1 MNIQQF
7 KYILEVADNRHFDT
21 AARKCFISQSTLS
34 TMIGRFEEEVGIS
47 IFNRK
52 TKPVSITPE
61 GEQLIER
68 LRIIQHEIDS
78 MNNLIQEMKGE
89 QVGELRLGVIP
100 TISPSLLPLILPQL
114 ISQFPN
120 VKFIVQE
127 MTTSQIQQGLR
138 LRNIDIGILALP
150 LEDEE
155 LEEHTLYKE
164 PFLLY
169 DCTRENEDEKAS
181 FNRLDYSKLCLLQE
195 GHCLRTQV
203 RKICELSDKFANS
216 DANFEIESGSMGSL
230 LRLTK
235 SIQGVTIIPYLASFD
250 LPDKSNCRLMEFES
264 PVPMREVGLVTH
276 KFFVKKG
283 LLKDFRMLILH
294 AVNPFLPKTEKG
306 RLLEPV

>member
-7 KYILEVADNRHFDT
+7 KYLLEVADNRHFET

-34 TMIGRFEEEVGIS
+34 TMIGRFEEEVGIRV
-47 IFNRK
+47 FNRK

-61 GEQLIER
+61 GEKLIER

-78 MNNLIQEMKGE
+78 MNNMIQEMKGE
-89 QVGELRLGVIP
+89 QVGELSLGVIP

-127 MTTSQIQQGLR
+127 MTTAQIQKGLR

-155 LEEHTLYKE
+155 LEEHSLFRE

-203 RKICELSDKFANS
+203 KKICELSDKFSNRET
-216 DANFEIESGSMGSL
+216 NFEIESGSLGSL

-235 SIQGVTIIPYLASFD
+235 SIQGVTIIPYLASLD
-250 LPDKSNCRLMEFES
+250 LPDRNNCRLIEFEDPM
-264 PVPMREVGLVTH
+264 PVREVGLVTH
-276 KFFVKKG
+276 KFFVKKS
-283 LLKDFRMLILH
+283 LLKDLTELIMQSVKDVLPQTDKEQ
-294 AVNPFLPKTEKG
+294 VLNPI
-306 RLLEPV
+306 

>member
-61 GEQLIER
+61 GEKLIER

-127 MTTSQIQQGLR
+127 MTTSQIQEGLR
-138 LRNIDIGILALP
+138 LRNIDIGVLALP
-150 LEDEE
+150 LDDEE
-155 LEEHTLYKE
+155 LNEYPLYKE

-169 DCTRENEDEKAS
+169 DCTLENGSQKAS
-181 FNRLDYSKLCLLQE
+181 LNRLDYSRLCLLQE
-195 GHCLRTQV
+195 GHCLTTQV
-203 RKICELSDKFANS
+203 RKICELSDKFENN
-216 DANFEIESGSMGSL
+216 DAHFKIESGSLGSL

-235 SIQGVTIIPYLASFD
+235 AIRGLTIIPYLASLD
-250 LPDKSNCRLMEFES
+250 LPQKSDCRLMEFEA
-264 PVPMREVGLVTH
+264 PVPVREVGIVTH

-283 LLKDFRMLILH
+283 LLEAVMELMAQSVKDH
-294 AVNPFLPKTEKG
+294 LPQTG
-306 RLLEPV
+306 REQVMDPL